1 MGFSRQ
7 EYWSGLPCPPPG
19 HLPSPGIELTSLT
32 FPVLAGTFFTIEP
45 PGIGCINQYV
55 EEKVK
60 FREENYRICGY
71 QVAPGSNNSNS
82 FSHLLRTHL
91 LTCPVHFTVIHLH
104 KSQNHS
110 LRSLPILCSFLDIKK
125 PRIGK
130 WSTFCKV
137 IQLKD
142 CCFGVCLIF
151 WKGGWENIQLVE
163 REPYRG
169 SLKNHDLG
177 NSLVV

>member
-1 MGFSRQ
+1 MPWTIACKAPLSVGFPRQ
-7 EYWSGLPCPPPG
+7 EYWHKYPF
-19 HLPSPGIELTSLT
+19 PSPGDLLEPGMEPTS
-32 FPVLAGTFFTIEP
+32 PVLAGRFFTTEP

-60 FREENYRICGY
+60 FRDENYRICGY
-71 QVAPGSNNSNS
+71 QVAAGSNNSNS

-91 LTCPVHFTVIHLH
+91 LTCPVHFTVIYLH

-110 LRSLPILCSFLDIKK
+110 LRLLLIVCSFLDIKK
-125 PRIGK
+125 PRTGK

-142 CCFGVCLIF
+142 CCFGVCFIF
-151 WKGGWENIQLVE
+151 GRGMGKYTA
-163 REPYRG
+163 YR
-169 SLKNHDLG
+169 NRAF
-177 NSLVV
+177 